1 MDLIQNSIFFIKLTQ
16 TVCLLQMDLA
26 KDEKCEFLPFL
37 SPRKVTMKNGRIAG
51 MEFVRTEQ
59 NDDGEWIEDDE
70 ETIRL
75 KVDYVISAFG
85 SGLSDPECKCTKKR
99 IYIYLN

>member
-1 MDLIQNSIFFIKLTQ
+1 
-16 TVCLLQMDLA
+16 MDLA

-37 SPRKVTMKNGRIAG
+37 SPRKVVVKNGRISG

-59 NDDGEWIEDDE
+59 MDDGNWVEDEE

-85 SGLSDPECKCTKKR
+85 SGLTDPDCE
-99 IYIYLN
+99 

>member
-1 MDLIQNSIFFIKLTQ
+1 MLVLI
-16 TVCLLQMDLA
+16 LLQMDLA

-37 SPRKVTMKNGRIAG
+37 SPRKVSTKNGRISG

-59 NDDGEWIEDDE
+59 TDDGEWIEDEE

-85 SGLSDPECKCTKKR
+85 SGLTDSDCKFTMYARPEYFDRNVCKLLR
-99 IYIYLN
+99 